1 MKAVIYNKSKIPTG
15 FQYCEVE
22 KPAPQKD
29 EVLVKVH
36 AVSLN
41 AADYRSMRMGN
52 IPKHRIFGADISGQ
66 VESVGSDITR
76 FKPGDAVFG
85 DLADHGFGGL
95 AEYAT
100 APERL
105 LALKPSGVSH
115 EVAATLPIA
124 ALTALQALRDKGE
137 LQKGQKLLIYGAG
150 GGVGNFAV
158 QLGKYY
164 GAQVT
169 AVCGPH
175 NVELVRSLGADRV
188 IDYIEEDIFKMG
200 EFFDLILAVNGNHP
214 LSVYKRALT
223 PRGISVTVG
232 GSLTQVFQTML
243 FGSFMSI
250 GGRKMRFLAAK
261 PNPKDLEFLIK
272 LVKEGVLKPVIDRR
286 YSLEEAPEA
295 MQYISRGHARGKV
308 VITVVQ
314 A

>member
-1 MKAVIYNKSKIPTG
+1 MKAVVYNKSKSPTA

-22 KPAPQKD
+22 KPVPQKD

-52 IPKHRIFGADISGQ
+52 IPKHRIFGADISGR
-66 VESVGSDITR
+66 VEAVGSNITR

-85 DLADHGFGGL
+85 DLADYGFGGL
-95 AEYAT
+95 AEYVI

-137 LQKGQKLLIYGAG
+137 LQPGQKLLIYGAG

-158 QLGKYY
+158 QLAKYY
-164 GAQVT
+164 GAKVT

-175 NVELVRSLGADRV
+175 NVELVRSLGVDQV
-188 IDYIEEDIFKMG
+188 VDYIEEDIFKKG
-200 EFFDLILAVNGNHP
+200 EVFDLILAVNGSHP
-214 LSVYKRALT
+214 LSVYKKALT
-223 PRGISVTVG
+223 SRGICVMVG
-232 GSLTQVFQTML
+232 GALTQVFQAML
-243 FGSFMSI
+243 FGPILSI

-261 PNPKDLEFLIK
+261 PNPKDLEFLIR
-272 LVKEGVLKPVIDRR
+272 LVKEGTLNPIIDRR
-286 YSLEEAPEA
+286 CTLEEAPEA
-295 MQYISRGHARGKV
+295 MQYVSRGHARGKV
-308 VITVVQ
+308 VINVVRT
-314 A
+314 

>member
-1 MKAVIYNKSKIPTG
+1 MAPT
-15 FQYCEVE
+15 F
-22 KPAPQKD
+22 PAW
-29 EVLVKVH
+29 
-36 AVSLN
+36 S
-41 AADYRSMRMGN
+41 RS
-52 IPKHRIFGADISGQ
+52 A
-66 VESVGSDITR
+66 GSEIKR

-85 DLADHGFGGL
+85 DLADYGFGGL

-137 LQKGQKLLIYGAG
+137 VQAGQKVLIYGAG

-158 QLGKYY
+158 QLAKYY

-169 AVCGPH
+169 AVCGPN

-188 IDYIEEDIFKMG
+188 IDYIEEDIFKKG
-200 EFFDLILAVNGNHP
+200 ELFDLILAVNGSHP

-223 PRGISVTVG
+223 PRGICVMVG
-232 GSLTQVFQTML
+232 GSLTQVFQAML
-243 FGSFMSI
+243 FGGFLSI

-261 PNPKDLEFLIK
+261 PT
-272 LVKEGVLKPVIDRR
+272 RR
-286 YSLEEAPEA
+286 
-295 MQYISRGHARGKV
+295 ISSS
-308 VITVVQ
+308 
-314 A
+314 

>member
-1 MKAVIYNKSKIPTG
+1 MKAVVYNRSKIPTT

-22 KPAPQKD
+22 KPVPQKN

-52 IPKHRIFGADISGQ
+52 IPKHKIFGADISGV
-66 VESVGSDITR
+66 VESVGNDITR
-76 FKPGDAVFG
+76 IKPGDAVFG
-85 DLADHGFGGL
+85 DLANYGFGGL
-95 AEYAT
+95 AEYAI

-105 LALKPSGVSH
+105 LGLKPSGVSH

-137 LQKGQKLLIYGAG
+137 IQPGQKLLVYGAG

-164 GAQVT
+164 GAKVT

-175 NVELVRSLGADRV
+175 NVELVRSLGADQV
-188 IDYIEEDIFKMG
+188 IDYIEEDIFKKG
-200 EFFDLILAVNGNHP
+200 ELFDLILAVNGRNP
-214 LSVYKRALT
+214 LGVYKRALT
-223 PRGISVTVG
+223 SKGICVMVG
-232 GSLTQVFQTML
+232 GSLTQVILTLL
-243 FGSFMSI
+243 FGWILSI

-261 PNPKDLEFLIK
+261 PNPKDLEYLIK
-272 LVKEGVLKPVIDRR
+272 LVKEGTLKPIIDRR
-286 YSLEEAPEA
+286 YPLEEAPEA
-295 MQYISRGHARGKV
+295 MQYVSRGHARGKV
-308 VITVVQ
+308 VINVVPR
-314 A
+314 